1 MVPYSNIGGGHAFII
16 VFLEGKIGMTFGPAE
31 LISQLIVGIS
41 RSMIL
46 FVVCAGLSFVLGV
59 LRIPNLAHGSLYM
72 IGAFATFSFAKILAG
87 SAGFWIALVVAPLL
101 VALISLIAER
111 ALFCHLYQREHLML
125 LLFTFALM
133 LIIGDLVKI
142 VWGAEYRSVSAPALL
157 KGSISL
163 LGASFPRYNLF
174 LIIVGPLVA
183 IALWLFTNKTKIGK
197 ISRAAAVDREM
208 VGVLGI
214 NVSWVFAIA
223 FVVGCYLA
231 GVGGALVAPTV
242 SITLGMDHTLIIEAF
257 LIVII
262 GGLGNM
268 WGALVG
274 SLIFGVTQSMGV
286 LFWPQFAIVFPYMA
300 VVIVLL
306 LRPKGLLKSVW

>member
-1 MVPYSNIGGGHAFII
+1 
-16 VFLEGKIGMTFGPAE
+16 
-31 LISQLIVGIS
+31 
-41 RSMIL
+41 MIL
-46 FVVCAGLSFVLGV
+46 FIVCAGLSFILGV
-59 LRIPNLAHGSLYM
+59 LRVPNIAHGSLYM
-72 IGAFATFSFAKILAG
+72 IGAFATFSITKMVG
-87 SAGFWIALVVAPLL
+87 GTYGFWVALALAPFLVVL
-101 VALISLIAER
+101 VSLVTER
-111 ALFCHLYQREHLML
+111 LLFCHLYQREHLML
-125 LLFTFALM
+125 LLFTFSVS
-133 LIIGDLVKI
+133 LILGDLVKI
-142 VWGAEYRSVSAPALL
+142 VWGAEYRSVPPPELL
-157 KGSISL
+157 KGSISI

-174 LIIVGPLVA
+174 LIIIGPLVG
-183 IALWLFTNKTKIGK
+183 IALWLFTTKTKIGK

-214 NVSWVFAIA
+214 NVSWVFAFA
-223 FVVGCYLA
+223 FLIGCYLA

-257 LIVII
+257 LIVTI

-274 SLIFGVTQSMGV
+274 SLIFGVTHSFGV

-306 LRPKGLLKSVW
+306 LRPKGLLRSVW